1 MMQNTQ
7 DYMISPQNYESSKLC
22 FATVLNCHTFRVCA
36 NARGFIKNG
45 GHVRTTKCMIDHRCG
60 PIMLQNTNSSFDQT
74 NQISHSNLE
83 ISIIFAEYERNISNS
98 KFIYFD
104 HPKKKI

>member
-1 MMQNTQ
+1 
-7 DYMISPQNYESSKLC
+7 
-22 FATVLNCHTFRVCA
+22 
-36 NARGFIKNG
+36 
-45 GHVRTTKCMIDHRCG
+45 
-60 PIMLQNTNSSFDQT
+60 MLQNTNSSFDQT

-104 HPKKKI
+104 HPKKKKI

>member
-1 MMQNTQ
+1 
-7 DYMISPQNYESSKLC
+7 
-22 FATVLNCHTFRVCA
+22 
-36 NARGFIKNG
+36 
-45 GHVRTTKCMIDHRCG
+45 
-60 PIMLQNTNSSFDQT
+60 MLQNTNSSFDQT

-104 HPKKKI
+104 HPKKKNIATLIQLYFIIYNK

>member
-1 MMQNTQ
+1 
-7 DYMISPQNYESSKLC
+7 
-22 FATVLNCHTFRVCA
+22 
-36 NARGFIKNG
+36 
-45 GHVRTTKCMIDHRCG
+45 
-60 PIMLQNTNSSFDQT
+60 MLQNTNSSFDQT

-104 HPKKKI
+104 HPKKKKYSDIDSIIFYLYNK

>member
-1 MMQNTQ
+1 
-7 DYMISPQNYESSKLC
+7 
-22 FATVLNCHTFRVCA
+22 
-36 NARGFIKNG
+36 
-45 GHVRTTKCMIDHRCG
+45 
-60 PIMLQNTNSSFDQT
+60 MLQNTNSSFDQT